1 MGGRRFGSVEIK
13 EGILYFRGSQG
24 FTGKCHKQKAY
35 IQRRNR
41 GNNRSDAR
49 FQLKGNNFGT
59 TTFTV
64 TTEEGS
70 HSVTC
75 DVDVIFR

>member
-1 MGGRRFGSVEIK
+1 MEVRVLPENVTNKKLTYSVGT
-13 EGILYFRGSQG
+13 EGIIEVTPGES
-24 FTGKCHKQKAY
+24 
-35 IQRRNR
+35 
-41 GNNRSDAR
+41 S